1 MDEEEILGVNL
12 DELSELFSDTGFLG
26 GESFGWGLAPYR
38 NVVMNDEG
46 IMVKDDN
53 VVLYIDALG
62 DANLSAKLWM
72 YKKEDPLDAYDE
84 PVFNPNNLF
93 IKGLSKAIPGV
104 PTYGIIAY
112 PWYEVTNDGLKRL
125 DFPEDTPPGYV
136 PCNGY
141 ILDLFDGTRIRLP
154 DLTSITTG
162 SDVTEV
168 TTYFAPPGTTYM
180 MKLPEGVDT
189 TLITSTTGD
198 FFNRSVPFR
207 GELRTWGNPM
217 SPFTGAFGRDNS

>member
-1 MDEEEILGVNL
+1 MEEEEILGVNL
-12 DELSELFSDTGFLG
+12 DELSDLFSDSGFLG
-26 GESFGWGLAPYR
+26 GESFGWGLSPYR

-46 IMVKDDN
+46 VMVKDDS

-62 DANLSAKLWM
+62 DANLSSKMWFF
-72 YKKEDPLDAYDE
+72 KKEDPLDAYDE
-84 PVFNPNNLF
+84 PKFSSSNLF

-112 PWYEVTNDGLKRL
+112 PWYEVTNRGTKRL
-125 DFPEDTPPGYV
+125 DFPDDTPPGFV

-141 ILDLFDGTRIRLP
+141 VLDMPDGTKLRLP
-154 DLTSITTG
+154 DLTSETTG

-180 MKLPEGVDT
+180 MKLPEGVDINA
-189 TLITSTTGD
+189 ITSSTGD
-198 FFNRSVPFR
+198 FFNRSVEFR
-207 GELRTWGNPM
+207 GELRTWGNPAD
-217 SPFTGAFGRDNS
+217 PFVRADNF